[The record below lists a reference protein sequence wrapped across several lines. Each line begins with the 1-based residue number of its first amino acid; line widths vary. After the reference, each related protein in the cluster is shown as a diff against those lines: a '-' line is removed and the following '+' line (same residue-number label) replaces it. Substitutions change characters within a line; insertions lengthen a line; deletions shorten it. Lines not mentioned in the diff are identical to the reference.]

1 MRIAALDDDPVQLD
15 SVERVLTQAGHRV
28 QAFALAKPL
37 IAALRRDTFDLLVL
51 DWNVPDLTGVE
62 TIGWVR
68 ENLESPPPVLL
79 LTSRSNEEDI
89 VEGLNAGAD
98 DYVIKPVQPSVLTAR
113 VNALLRRAYPVAAA
127 ERVEAFGDY
136 VFDSAAET
144 VAVAGAPGPAL
155 TNKEFT
161 LALLMFRNTHRALSR
176 GHILEAVWGRNPD
189 LQTRTLDMHISRVR
203 TKLNLRPENGFR
215 LSPVYSYG
223 YRLERL
229 SEAQGDEE
237 PASV

>member
-1 MRIAALDDDPVQLD
+1 MRIAALDDDKVQLE
-15 SVERVLTQAGHRV
+15 SVERVLIDAGHTVRT
-28 QAFALAKPL
+28 FALAQPL
-37 IAALRRDTFDLLVL
+37 VAALRRDTFDLLVL
-51 DWNVPDLTGVE
+51 DWNVPDMTGVE

-68 ENLESPPPVLL
+68 ENLESPPPMLL

-113 VNALLRRAYPVAAA
+113 VNALLRRAYPIAAV
-127 ERVEAFGDY
+127 ERVETFGDY

-144 VAVAGAPGPAL
+144 VTVAGAPGPGL

-215 LSPVYSYG
+215 LAPVYSYG